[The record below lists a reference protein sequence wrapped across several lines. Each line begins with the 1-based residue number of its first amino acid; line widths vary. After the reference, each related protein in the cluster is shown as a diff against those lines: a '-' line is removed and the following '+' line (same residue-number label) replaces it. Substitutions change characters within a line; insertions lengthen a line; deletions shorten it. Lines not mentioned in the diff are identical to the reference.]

1 MPGRRA
7 ETRPDPIEALREDPL
22 AEMNRRLVAIHYSME
37 ENLDDA
43 DVRIAVSRKL
53 MELIN
58 DVNAARRAGSVTKS
72 AAAS

>member
-1 MPGRRA
+1 MPRRRP
-7 ETRPDPIEALREDPL
+7 ETRPDPIEALRDDPL

-43 DVRIAVSRKL
+43 DVRISVSRKL
-53 MELIN
+53 MDLIN
-58 DVNAARRAGSVTKS
+58 DVNAARRAGSATQS

>member
-1 MPGRRA
+1 MPKGRP
-7 ETRPDPIEALREDPL
+7 ETRPDPVEALQDDPL

-43 DVRIAVSRKL
+43 DVRISVSRKL
-53 MELIN
+53 MDLIN
-58 DVNAARRAGSVTKS
+58 DVNAARRATSPTTS

>member
-1 MPGRRA
+1 MPRRKS
-7 ETRPDPIEALREDPL
+7 ETRTNPIEALRDDPL

-43 DVRIAVSRKL
+43 DIWISVSRKL
-53 MELIN
+53 MDLIH
-58 DVNAARRAGSVTKS
+58 DVNAARRAGLATKS

>member
-1 MPGRRA
+1 MPTRRP
-7 ETRPDPIEALREDPL
+7 ETRPDPVEALRDDPL

-58 DVNAARRAGSVTKS
+58 DVNAARRAGSAMKS
-72 AAAS
+72 VAAS